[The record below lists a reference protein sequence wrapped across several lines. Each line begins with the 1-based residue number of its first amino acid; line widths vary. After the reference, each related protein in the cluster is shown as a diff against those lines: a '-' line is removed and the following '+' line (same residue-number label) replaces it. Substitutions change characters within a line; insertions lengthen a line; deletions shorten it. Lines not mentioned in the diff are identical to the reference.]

1 MEMLGIF
8 KTFCKKNGYTVDGDT
23 EEMLLDRFDKMY
35 ENRDENFGNGRTVR
49 NIFEKAIGAQADRLA
64 ALEEVSKATDDQ
76 LSLITQEDLE
86 IGFATVEGV
95 NLPKETAE
103 ATAAPAAD
111 EGVAEVNLDDV
122 IGMDH
127 PEDPQEGT
135 DTPQN

>member
-1 MEMLGIF
+1 
-8 KTFCKKNGYTVDGDT
+8 
-23 EEMLLDRFDKMY
+23 MLLDRFDKMY

-76 LSLITQEDLE
+76 LSLITQKDLE

-95 NLPKETAE
+95 NLPKETEETPE
-103 ATAAPAAD
+103 AAAAPAAD

-127 PEDPQEGT
+127 PEDPQ
-135 DTPQN
+135 

>member
-1 MEMLGIF
+1 MKERMKRMVRWISTKGLVWLG
-8 KTFCKKNGYTVDGDT
+8 
-23 EEMLLDRFDKMY
+23 
-35 ENRDENFGNGRTVR
+35 FGATPFVFMACYGPVPTNYDTVR

-76 LSLITQEDLE
+76 LSLITREDLE

-111 EGVAEVNLDDV
+111 EGVADVNLDDV
-122 IGMDH
+122 IGTDH
-127 PEDPQEGT
+127 PEGT
-135 DTPQN
+135 DASQN